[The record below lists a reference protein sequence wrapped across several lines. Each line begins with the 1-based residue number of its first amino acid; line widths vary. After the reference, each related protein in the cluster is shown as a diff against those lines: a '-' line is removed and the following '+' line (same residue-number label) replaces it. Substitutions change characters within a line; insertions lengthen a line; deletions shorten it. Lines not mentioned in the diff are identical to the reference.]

1 MEKSSSRPAG
11 RPPKMVAPRETIL
24 EQAAHLFSQAG
35 YEATSLQ
42 EVAAAVGITKAAIY
56 HYFPTKQVL
65 YETIIMDL
73 LSRLEIYV
81 SQESANETTGPA
93 RLMAIMRAHARF
105 FEANYAAFVT
115 LLHGVSGLSR
125 QVSEQE
131 RVVRD
136 RYEAMLRSALREA
149 HNKGELQVVD
159 VPATAIAVLSMMN
172 WMSRWYKPG
181 GSRRA
186 EDFATEFFILI
197 HDGLRPRQ

>member
-1 MEKSSSRPAG
+1 MA
-11 RPPKMVAPRETIL
+11 APRETIL
-24 EQAAHLFSQAG
+24 AHAAELFSQGG
-35 YEATSLQ
+35 YEVTSLQ
-42 EVAAAVGITKAAIY
+42 DVAAAVGITKAAIY

-73 LSRLEIYV
+73 LGRLEAYV
-81 SQESANETTGPA
+81 FQASASETTGPA
-93 RLMAIMRAHARF
+93 RLLAIMQAHARF

-136 RYEAMLRSALREA
+136 RYEMMLRSTLSEA
-149 HNKGELQVVD
+149 HDKGELRVRD
-159 VPATAIAVLSMMN
+159 VQATAIGILSMMN
-172 WMSRWYKPG
+172 WMSRWYKPD

-186 EDFATEFFILI
+186 EDFAAEFYDLI
-197 HDGLRPRQ
+197 HDGLRPGS